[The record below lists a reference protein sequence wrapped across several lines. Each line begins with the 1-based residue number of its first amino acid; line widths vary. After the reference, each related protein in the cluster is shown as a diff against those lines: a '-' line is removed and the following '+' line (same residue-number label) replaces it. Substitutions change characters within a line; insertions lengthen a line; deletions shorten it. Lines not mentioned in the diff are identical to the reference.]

1 MDANV
6 CKEMTLR
13 DVARAAGVS
22 MATVSRSLND
32 SSLIPEKTRRRIRAI
47 ADQLGFEF
55 NAHAR
60 SLITRQ
66 VGTIGIILPPDF
78 DRFGVNL
85 YHGTLHNALRSVL
98 ECNDIDL
105 IVAFLT
111 NHFSGRNN
119 VRKLVSRQKVDGLII
134 VQPVFERELIDFLR
148 SKEIPFVFSH
158 YPPPEDCPDDV
169 DVIYPD
175 NEQGGIIAARHMAA
189 TGRRRILCIGA
200 RGGRPHHREWD
211 LRLAGVQRG
220 LAEAGITLDG
230 GDLLRGDMTMESGYD
245 LVKGKGGLRGYDGI
259 IALNDLMAIGAINAI
274 RETGLRIP
282 QDIAVMGYDDTDL
295 AACMR
300 PSLTTI
306 HQPREELSLVTCE
319 RLLEL
324 IKSGRAGRAGRAA
337 TPRTAASARRRA
349 PSRSATQAARELAQ
363 AARRIVLF
371 PKLVVRDTT
380 KVQGRDPRWFQTFA
394 SGSSGSD
401 AWG

>member
-1 MDANV
+1 MNANV

-13 DVARAAGVS
+13 DVANAAGVS

-32 SSLIPEKTRRRIRAI
+32 SSLIPEKTRRRVRTI
-47 ADQLGFEF
+47 ADRLGFEF
-55 NAHAR
+55 NAQAR
-60 SLITRQ
+60 SLITRR

-119 VRKLVSRQKVDGLII
+119 VRKLVSSQKVDGLII
-134 VQPVFERELIDFLR
+134 VQPVFEQELIDFLR

-175 NEQGGIIAARHMAA
+175 NELGGMLAAKHLAA
-189 TGRRRILCIGA
+189 IGRTRILCIGA
-200 RGGRPHHREWD
+200 KGGRPHHREWD

-220 LAEAGITLDG
+220 LDEAGIALRE

-245 LVKGKGGLRGYDGI
+245 LVAGKADLRGYDGI
-259 IALNDLMAIGAINAI
+259 VALNDLMAIGAINAI
-274 RETGLRIP
+274 REIGLRIP
-282 QDIAVMGYDDTDL
+282 QDIAVVGYDDTDL
-295 AACMR
+295 ASCMR

-319 RLLEL
+319 RLLQL
-324 IKSGRAGRAGRAA
+324 IKSSHGGRAGR
-337 TPRTAASARRRA
+337 TAASRATPTARRQA
-349 PSRSATQAARELAQ
+349 PASRRPSQASLVLAQ
-363 AARRIVLF
+363 AARRIVLS

-380 KVQGRDPRWFQTFA
+380 RV
-394 SGSSGSD
+394 
-401 AWG
+401 

>member
-1 MDANV
+1 
-6 CKEMTLR
+6 MTLR

-32 SSLIPEKTRRRIRAI
+32 STLIPEKTRRRIRTI

-60 SLITRQ
+60 SLITRK

-98 ECNDIDL
+98 ECNDMDL

-111 NHFSGRNN
+111 NHFSGTNN

-134 VQPVFERELIDFLR
+134 VQPVFERELIEFLR
-148 SKEIPFVFSH
+148 SKGIPFVFSH
-158 YPPPEDCPDDV
+158 YPPPADCPDDL
-169 DVIYPD
+169 DLIYPD
-175 NEQGGIIAARHMAA
+175 NEQGGLLAARHMVEI
-189 TGRRRILCIGA
+189 GRRRVLCVGA
-200 RGGRPHHREWD
+200 QTDRPHHREWD
-211 LRLAGVQRG
+211 LRLGGVQEG
-220 LAEAGITLDG
+220 LAEAGIDLEE

-245 LVKGKGGLRGYDGI
+245 LVKAALGRSRGVTKGARRGRRYDGI

-274 RETGLRIP
+274 RDAGLRIP
-282 QDIAVMGYDDTDL
+282 QDVAVVGYDDTDL

-324 IKSGRAGRAGRAA
+324 IKAGSATRAAPGRAPV
-337 TPRTAASARRRA
+337 PRTRTATRRTIARA
-349 PSRSATQAARELAQ
+349 LVP
-363 AARRIVLF
+363 AARRIVLS

-380 KVQGRDPRWFQTFA
+380 RV
-394 SGSSGSD
+394 
-401 AWG
+401 

>member
-1 MDANV
+1 
-6 CKEMTLR
+6 MTLR

-32 SSLIPEKTRRRIRAI
+32 STLIPEKTRRRIRTI

-60 SLITRQ
+60 SLITRK

-98 ECNDIDL
+98 ECNDLDL

-111 NHFSGRNN
+111 NHFSGTNN

-134 VQPVFERELIDFLR
+134 VQPVFERELIEFLR
-148 SKEIPFVFSH
+148 SKGIPFVFSH
-158 YPPPEDCPDDV
+158 YPPPADCPDDL
-169 DVIYPD
+169 DLIYPD
-175 NEQGGIIAARHMAA
+175 NEQGGMLAARHMVAI
-189 TGRRRILCIGA
+189 GRRRILCVGA
-200 RGGRPHHREWD
+200 RTDRPHHREWD
-211 LRLAGVQRG
+211 LRLGGVRKG
-220 LAEAGITLDG
+220 LAEAGIDLKED
-230 GDLLRGDMTMESGYD
+230 DLLRGDMTMESGYD
-245 LVKGKGGLRGYDGI
+245 LVKAALGSPRGTGKGGRRDERYDGI

-274 RETGLRIP
+274 RDTGLRIP
-282 QDIAVMGYDDTDL
+282 QDVAVVGYDDTDL

-324 IKSGRAGRAGRAA
+324 IKAGSATRTASGRGPVAG
-337 TPRTAASARRRA
+337 TRTATRRTVARALA
-349 PSRSATQAARELAQ
+349 P
-363 AARRIVLF
+363 AARRIVLS
-371 PKLVVRDTT
+371 PKLIVRDTT
-380 KVQGRDPRWFQTFA
+380 RV
-394 SGSSGSD
+394 
-401 AWG
+401 

>member
-1 MDANV
+1 
-6 CKEMTLR
+6 MTLR

-32 SSLIPEKTRRRIRAI
+32 SSLIPEKTRRRIRTI

-60 SLITRQ
+60 SLITRK

-111 NHFSGRNN
+111 NHFSGGNN

-134 VQPVFERELIDFLR
+134 VQPVFERELIEFLR
-148 SKEIPFVFSH
+148 AKGIPFVFSH
-158 YPPPEDCPDDV
+158 YPPPADCPDDV
-169 DVIYPD
+169 DLIYPD
-175 NEQGGIIAARHMAA
+175 NELGGRLAARHMIEI
-189 TGRRRILCIGA
+189 GRRRILCIGA
-200 RGGRPHHREWD
+200 RTDRPHHREWD
-211 LRLAGVQRG
+211 LRLHGVLNG
-220 LAEAGITLDG
+220 LAEAGVELAD

-245 LVKGKGGLRGYDGI
+245 LVKGTGRLQRYDGI
-259 IALNDLMAIGAINAI
+259 IALNDLMAIGAVNAI
-274 RETGLRIP
+274 REVGLRIP
-282 QDIAVMGYDDTDL
+282 QDTAVVGYDDSDL
-295 AACMR
+295 ASCMR
-300 PSLTTI
+300 PSLTTV

-324 IKSGRAGRAGRAA
+324 IKAGSAGRVRGAGASGSTRGSPG
-337 TPRTAASARRRA
+337 TRGTGRSARGGA
-349 PSRSATQAARELAQ
+349 AAHGAAGSAAARALAP
-363 AARRIVLF
+363 AAQRIVLS
-371 PKLVVRDTT
+371 PRLIVRDTT
-380 KVQGRDPRWFQTFA
+380 RV
-394 SGSSGSD
+394 
-401 AWG
+401 

>member
-1 MDANV
+1 MNANV
-6 CKEMTLR
+6 CREMTLR
-13 DVARAAGVS
+13 DVAKAAGVS

-32 SSLIPEKTRRRIRAI
+32 SSLIPEKTRRRIRTI
-47 ADQLGFEF
+47 ADELGFEF

-60 SLITRQ
+60 SLITRR

-111 NHFSGRNN
+111 NHFSGGNN

-134 VQPVFERELIDFLR
+134 VQPVFEQELIQFLR
-148 SKEIPFVFSH
+148 AKGIPFVFSH
-158 YPPPEDCPDDV
+158 YPPPPDCPADV

-175 NEQGGIIAARHMAA
+175 NEQGGLLAARHLADI
-189 TGRRRILCIGA
+189 GRRRILCIAGNTD
-200 RGGRPHHREWD
+200 RPHQHEWQ
-211 LRLAGVQRG
+211 LRLGGVQKG
-220 LAEAGITLDG
+220 LTEAGIELRE
-230 GDLLRGDMTMESGYD
+230 GDLLRGDLTMESGYD
-245 LVKGKGGLRGYDGI
+245 LLMARGGLDGYDGV
-259 IALNDLMAIGAINAI
+259 IALNDLMAIGAVNAI
-274 RETGLRIP
+274 RQTGLRIP
-282 QDIAVMGYDDTDL
+282 QDIAVVGYDDTDL

-324 IKSGRAGRAGRAA
+324 IKAGSADRGRVRGPRTTTAPLRGASR
-337 TPRTAASARRRA
+337 RTAA
-349 PSRSATQAARELAQ
+349 AAQIAH
-363 AARRIVLF
+363 AARRIVLS
-371 PKLVVRDTT
+371 PQLVVRDTT
-380 KVQGRDPRWFQTFA
+380 RV
-394 SGSSGSD
+394 
-401 AWG
+401 

>member
-1 MDANV
+1 
-6 CKEMTLR
+6 
-13 DVARAAGVS
+13 

-32 SSLIPEKTRRRIRAI
+32 STLIPESTRRRIRTI

-60 SLITRQ
+60 SLITRR

-119 VRKLVSRQKVDGLII
+119 VRKLVGRKKVDGLII

-148 SKEIPFVFSH
+148 AKGIPFVFSH
-158 YPPPEDCPDDV
+158 YPPPEECPGDV
-169 DVIYPD
+169 DLIYPD
-175 NEQGGIIAARHMAA
+175 NELGGLLAARHLVSI
-189 TGRRRILCIGA
+189 GRKRVLCIGSK
-200 RGGRPHHREWD
+200 GGLPQHREWD
-211 LRLAGVQRG
+211 LRLEGVQRG
-220 LAEAGITLDG
+220 LTEAGIAVG
-230 GDLLRGDMTMESGYD
+230 GEELLRGDMTMESGYS
-245 LVKGKGGLRGYDGI
+245 LVMSRRDTLREYDGI
-259 IALNDLMAIGAINAI
+259 IALNDLMAIGAILAI
-274 RETGLRIP
+274 REIGLSIP
-282 QDIAVMGYDDTDL
+282 GDIAVVGYDDTDL
-295 AACMR
+295 ASCMK

-324 IKSGRAGRAGRAA
+324 VRSSHAGRASRGMTRV
-337 TPRTAASARRRA
+337 PA
-349 PSRSATQAARELAQ
+349 P
-363 AARRIVLF
+363 AARRIVLS
-371 PKLVVRDTT
+371 PKLVVRETT
-380 KVQGRDPRWFQTFA
+380 KV
-394 SGSSGSD
+394 S
-401 AWG
+401 

>member
-1 MDANV
+1 
-6 CKEMTLR
+6 
-13 DVARAAGVS
+13 
-22 MATVSRSLND
+22 MAIVSRSLND
-32 SSLIPEKTRRRIRAI
+32 SSLIPEKTRRRIRTI

-60 SLITRQ
+60 SLITRR

-119 VRKLVSRQKVDGLII
+119 VRKLVGRQKVDGLII

-175 NEQGGIIAARHMAA
+175 NEQGGILAARHLAA
-189 TGRRRILCIGA
+189 IGRRRILCIGA
-200 RGGRPHHREWD
+200 RGGRPHHREWE

-220 LAEAGITLDG
+220 LAEAGITLDE

-245 LVKGKGGLRGYDGI
+245 LVKEKGGLRGYDGI

-274 RETGLRIP
+274 RETALRIP
-282 QDIAVMGYDDTDL
+282 QEIAVVGYDDTDL
-295 AACMR
+295 ASCTR

-324 IKSGRAGRAGRAA
+324 IKSGRTGRGGRAVSS
-337 TPRTAASARRRA
+337 RTAASARR
-349 PSRSATQAARELAQ
+349 PSPASRRPSQAARELAQ
-363 AARRIVLF
+363 AARRIVLS

-380 KVQGRDPRWFQTFA
+380 KA
-394 SGSSGSD
+394 
-401 AWG
+401 

>member
-1 MDANV
+1 
-6 CKEMTLR
+6 MTLR

-32 SSLIPEKTRRRIRAI
+32 SSLIPERTRRRIRTI
-47 ADQLGFEF
+47 ADRLGFEF

-60 SLITRQ
+60 SLITRK

-134 VQPVFERELIDFLR
+134 VQPVFERELIEFLR
-148 SKEIPFVFSH
+148 GKGIPFVFSH
-158 YPPPEDCPDDV
+158 YPPPADGPEDV

-175 NEQGGIIAARHMAA
+175 NEQGGMLAARHLAEI
-189 TGRRRILCIGA
+189 GRRRILCVGA
-200 RGGRPHHREWD
+200 NTDRPHHREWD
-211 LRLAGVQRG
+211 LRLNGVQKG
-220 LAEAGITLDG
+220 LAEAGIGLEP

-245 LVKGKGGLRGYDGI
+245 LVKGKGRLDQYDGI
-259 IALNDLMAIGAINAI
+259 VALNDLMAIGAINAI
-274 RETGLRIP
+274 REIGLRIP
-282 QDIAVMGYDDTDL
+282 QDIAVVGYDDTDL
-295 AACMR
+295 ASCMR
-300 PSLTTI
+300 PSLTTV

-324 IKSGRAGRAGRAA
+324 IKVGAAGRDRAGAPGGARNTRGGQSTGRRA
-337 TPRTAASARRRA
+337 PSSAASARRSTAGRA
-349 PSRSATQAARELAQ
+349 AASTAQ
-363 AARRIVLF
+363 RIVLS

-380 KVQGRDPRWFQTFA
+380 RV
-394 SGSSGSD
+394 
-401 AWG
+401 

>member
-1 MDANV
+1 
-6 CKEMTLR
+6 
-13 DVARAAGVS
+13 

-32 SSLIPEKTRRRIRAI
+32 SSLIPEKTRRRIRTI

-60 SLITRQ
+60 SLITRR

-111 NHFSGRNN
+111 NHFSGTNN

-134 VQPVFERELIDFLR
+134 VQPVFEQELIDFLR
-148 SKEIPFVFSH
+148 SKGIPFVFSH
-158 YPPPEDCPDDV
+158 YPPPEDCPADV

-175 NEQGGIIAARHMAA
+175 NEQGGLLAGRHLAAI
-189 TGRRRILCIGA
+189 GRRRILCIAA
-200 RGGRPHHREWD
+200 REGRPHQREWE
-211 LRLAGVQRG
+211 LRLGGVQRG
-220 LAEAGITLDG
+220 LSEAGIQLGD
-230 GDLLRGDMTMESGYD
+230 GDLLRGDMTMDSGYD
-245 LVKGKGGLRGYDGI
+245 LVKGKHDLRAYDGI
-259 IALNDLMAIGAINAI
+259 VALNDLMAIGAVNAV
-274 RETGLRIP
+274 REIGLRIP
-282 QDIAVMGYDDTDL
+282 QDIAVVGYDDTDL
-295 AACMR
+295 ASCMR

-324 IKSGRAGRAGRAA
+324 IKAGSSSRGRAA
-337 TPRTAASARRRA
+337 GPRSSASARRA
-349 PSRSATQAARELAQ
+349 AASRRSGPAE
-363 AARRIVLF
+363 AARRIVLS
-371 PKLVVRDTT
+371 PTLVVRDTT
-380 KVQGRDPRWFQTFA
+380 KV
-394 SGSSGSD
+394 
-401 AWG
+401 